1 MSYNGSGTFVI
12 NSTGQPVVTG
22 TVISSSTF
30 NSLTA
35 DLGTGLSTA
44 ITKDGQTTTTA
55 KIPFAQGISAAVAS
69 NFAAGTVGAPS
80 IYLSTDTTTGLYR
93 IGANNVG
100 FAVSGVKL
108 LDLGSALVGI
118 TGALTVSTTLNVTGV
133 ATLGNGAV
141 LGTPASGTVT
151 NLTGTASININGT
164 VGATTATTGAF
175 TSGTFSTTL
184 GVGGK
189 THIGSGSSGDS
200 GGYLQIE
207 QDTPT
212 ALMNIDFQMYN
223 YSGATKM
230 GGVRFY
236 VQDLL
241 RAQIDSYTDDF
252 TAQGD
257 LRFYTSV
264 GGTMTQNM
272 TLNSSGDLAITG
284 QATASAI
291 AGTAVATQAN
301 QETATSTTTAVS
313 PGRQQFHPSAA
324 KAWVRYQTVTTT
336 TNIASYNVASL
347 TDNGTGDTT
356 ITFTTNFSSGTSYNG
371 VFSGRQDGNN
381 INCVISA
388 PANFASSTIRVTTF
402 NLEAVAQARDYEI
415 VSGIMFGDQ

>member
-22 TVISSSTF
+22 TVISSSIF

-55 KIPFAQGISAAVAS
+55 KIPFAQGLSAAVAS
-69 NFAAGTVGAPS
+69 DFAAGTVGAPS

-93 IGANNVG
+93 IGANNDG
-100 FAVSGVKL
+100 FAISGVKL
-108 LDLGSALVGI
+108 LDLGSALVGV

-133 ATLGNGAV
+133 ATLGNGAI

-236 VQDLL
+236 VQDQL
-241 RAQIDSYTDDF
+241 RAQIDSYTDDY

-257 LRFYTSV
+257 LRFYTST

-272 TLNSSGDLAITG
+272 TLGTGRDLSITG
-284 QATASAI
+284 GATLASISGA
-291 AGTAVATQAN
+291 AVATQAN

-356 ITFTTNFSSGTSYNG
+356 ITYTTNFSSGTSYNG
-371 VFSGRQDGNN
+371 VFMGRQDSVN
-381 INCVISA
+381 INVVIV
-388 PANFASSTIRVTTF
+388 PNANYTASTVRVLTY
-402 NLEAVAQARDYEI
+402 NSDVSPPLRDYEI
-415 VSGIMFGDQ
+415 VCGTMFGDQ